1 MTMERIDSKMDRM
14 LSFFEETA
22 APRTKVPRMDS
33 HPPDE
38 EARSSFHQVIP
49 NATGTTRKK

>member
-1 MTMERIDSKMDRM
+1 MERIDSKMDRM

-49 NATGTTRKK
+49 NATGTTRKN